1 MALGNLT
8 SYDLSSRLISLDYSD
23 GRQWYVPYKALV
35 ATLIDPTSGSYVGY
49 LYPKAMVGETLSATQ
64 SALATL
70 GTTVPAFISSINEGI
85 GVVIFYDEYQARATA
100 DGAFPEDPIAAK
112 CGLDA
117 MLNILI

>member
-70 GTTVPAFISSINEGI
+70 STTVPAFIASINQGI
-85 GVVIFYDEYQARATA
+85 GITIEYNEYQARATA